1 DKSSNLK
8 LKIYFI
14 EDQNPEINKTDLPRG
29 SISTGRYRASL
40 EDHTDFTS
48 DIYGIVDVTKLS
60 DAFVMQDFYQ
70 SEFRISPVPDNV
82 VAVAKTNL
90 FYTLT
95 AIARFQANDF
105 FQTTERLPE
114 VVLDIKRHA
123 LFGGPIF
130 YEGETGVADLH
141 RNFAEGSGF
150 EDYGTTRLDTF
161 HQLLYPNTYFGW
173 LSIVPRAGFRATYY
187 DKTRDLGNT
196 LFPDTS
202 DPLVPD
208 FILPDPTPTTPII
221 DAGSGV
227 RTVFDTGM
235 EASFK
240 MSRSWDDVAS
250 RALGLDG
257 LLHVVQPYTDF
268 SYVHENGINPASVLE

>member
-48 DIYGIVDVTKLS
+48 NIYAIVDVTKLS
-60 DAFVMQDFYQ
+60 DAFLMQDFYQ
-70 SEFRISPVPDNV
+70 SEFRINPVPDNV
-82 VAVAKTNL
+82 VSIAKTDP

-105 FQTTERLPE
+105 FEQTERLPE

-130 YEGETGVADLH
+130 YEGETGMADLH
-141 RNFAEGSGF
+141 RNFADGSGF
-150 EDYGTTRLDTF
+150 ENYSTVRLDTF

-173 LSIVPRAGFRATYY
+173 LSIVPRAGFRETYY
-187 DKTRDLGNT
+187 DQTRDLGKT
-196 LFPDTS
+196 LFTA
-202 DPLVPD
+202 DPNPLLPE
-208 FILPDPTPTTPII
+208 FLLPDPTLAMHLQRGRYKLRTIFNT
-221 DAGSGV
+221 GS
-227 RTVFDTGM
+227 

-240 MSRSWDDVAS
+240 ISQSWEDVESRTF
-250 RALGLDG
+250 G
-257 LLHVVQPYTDF
+257 
-268 SYVHENGINPASVLE
+268 